1 VRQTYRLTYLLL
13 DWIAGILKNFALLPL
28 PVLGHRLVSE
38 QLFVNQCGF
47 ADVGTSD
54 RS

>member
-13 DWIAGILKNFALLPL
+13 DWIAGVLKKFALLPL
-28 PVLGHRLVSE
+28 SVLGHRLVSE
-38 QLFVNQCGF
+38 QFFVNHCGF